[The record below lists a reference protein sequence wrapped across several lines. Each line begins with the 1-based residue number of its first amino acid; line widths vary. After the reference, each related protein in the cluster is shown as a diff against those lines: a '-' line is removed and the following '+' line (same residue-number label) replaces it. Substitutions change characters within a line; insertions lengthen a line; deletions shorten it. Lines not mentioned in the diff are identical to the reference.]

1 MYRRAYHKGKGRALS
16 GRSPNTMYLRTM
28 RGRFVFP
35 LVLMLLSQVL
45 AAQLP
50 MPELSAGTLIRID
63 SFASSYVDARP
74 VDIWLPPGYETT
86 QQYPVLYM
94 QDGQMLF
101 DARTTWNKQE
111 WGMDEVIPA
120 LIDSGQIQAFILVAV
135 WNNAPVRYLEYTS
148 MKPFVYFSDSDMAIL
163 RDEPATGR
171 LFTGDNL
178 KGDLYL
184 RFLVSELKPYIDSH
198 YPTLSGREDT
208 FIMGSSFG
216 GLISMFAICE
226 YPEVFGG
233 AACLSTHWTGLYR
246 QENNPF
252 PLLCWHILKITCLI
266 HPPTNCISITAPQ
279 HWTASMRHTS
289 NPLIRSCGKGDTLLP
304 TAFHWSLKVHRIRKK
319 PGMTGCIFRSLSCL
333 ARVMI
338 TDAGKDRSLVVL
350 PIA

>member
-252 PLLCWHILKITCLI
+252 PFAMLAYFKDHLPDPSTHKLYFDHGTTTLDSLYAPYQQSADQIMREGGYTSANSLSLVFEGAPHTEEAWHDRVHI
-266 HPPTNCISITAPQ
+266 
-279 HWTASMRHTS
+279 
-289 NPLIRSCGKGDTLLP
+289 PLTFLFGKGDD
-304 TAFHWSLKVHRIRKK
+304 H
-319 PGMTGCIFRSLSCL
+319 
-333 ARVMI
+333 
-338 TDAGKDRSLVVL
+338 
-350 PIA
+350 

>member
-1 MYRRAYHKGKGRALS
+1 
-16 GRSPNTMYLRTM
+16 
-28 RGRFVFP
+28 
-35 LVLMLLSQVL
+35 
-45 AAQLP
+45 
-50 MPELSAGTLIRID
+50 
-63 SFASSYVDARP
+63 
-74 VDIWLPPGYETT
+74 
-86 QQYPVLYM
+86 M

-111 WGMDEVIPA
+111 GGSDEVIPA

-184 RFLVSELKPYIDSH
+184 RFLASELKPYIDSH
-198 YPTLSGREDT
+198 YPTLSGRGYVHH
-208 FIMGSSFG
+208 GSSFG

-226 YPEVFGG
+226 YPWK
-233 AACLSTHWTGLYR
+233 CLAERLVCPHTGPDCTDR
-246 QENNPF
+246 KTTF

-279 HWTASMRHTS
+279 HWTASMRHSS
-289 NPLIRSCGKGDTLLP
+289 NPLIRSCGKGGY
-304 TAFHWSLKVHRIRKK
+304 TAAN
-319 PGMTGCIFRSLSCL
+319 SLSL
-333 ARVMI
+333 VFEGAPHTEEAWHDRVHIPI
-338 TDAGKDRSLVVL
+338 TFLFGKGDDH
-350 PIA
+350 